1 MGECRTLDLVMSE
14 TKMIYSPF
22 GSEWLMKHLFQ
33 LGDDYNSAIKLMLS
47 DR

>member
-1 MGECRTLDLVMSE
+1 MAECKTLDLVMSE
-14 TKMIYSPF
+14 AKKIYSPF

-33 LGDDYNSAIKLMLS
+33 LGNDCNSPMKLLLS